1 MDTVYGGAGMLNK
14 LIQNTRNPKGFGGRI
29 ILKGMNSGH
38 APLSKWGLSHIA
50 LSPGARV
57 LDVGCGGGANIA
69 GLLKMCPQGFVD
81 GIDYSPESVAMSKKV
96 NKAELGKRCAVS
108 LGDVDNLPYDTDIF
122 DAVTAFETVYFWP
135 DLTKAFA
142 EIRRV
147 LMPGGC
153 FLLVCEESDP
163 SNTTWTGRIEGMTVY
178 SGEDLK
184 ARLETA
190 GFTPVYLDKNNKGW
204 ICLTA
209 TVPESK

>member
-1 MDTVYGGAGMLNK
+1 MLNK
-14 LIQNTRNPKGFGGRI
+14 LIQNTRNPKGVGGRI
-29 ILKGMNSGH
+29 MLRGMNSGH
-38 APLSKWGLSHIA
+38 APLAKWGLSHVTFP
-50 LSPGARV
+50 LDARV

-69 GLLKMCPQGFVD
+69 KLLKMCPQGFVD
-81 GIDYSPESVAMSKKV
+81 GIDYSPESVGMSRKV
-96 NKAELGKRCAVS
+96 NAAALGKRCAVS
-108 LGDVDNLPYDTDIF
+108 LGDVGKLPYDTDVF

-135 DLTKAFA
+135 DLPKAFA

-147 LMPGGC
+147 LRLGGC

-163 SNTTWTGRIEGMTVY
+163 SNTTWTDRIEGMTIY

-190 GFTPVYLDKNNKGW
+190 GFTSVSLNRNNKGW

-209 TVPESK
+209 AAET